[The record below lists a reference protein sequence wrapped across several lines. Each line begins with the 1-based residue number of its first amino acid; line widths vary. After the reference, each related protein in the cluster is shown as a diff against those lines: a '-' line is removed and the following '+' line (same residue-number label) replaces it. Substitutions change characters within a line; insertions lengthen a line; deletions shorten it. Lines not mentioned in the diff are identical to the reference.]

1 MHWFL
6 FELGIEE
13 LPDGVILPALEYLQA
28 SLQKLLSE
36 AEIGFAG
43 LQAFSTPRR
52 LALLVKGL
60 ANRQEDQIIEK
71 SGPARNIAYTPEG
84 ELSPAGLG
92 FLKKC
97 GARPEDAYIETT
109 AKGEFLAVKYTLKG
123 KQTKELLQG
132 WIPEAIKAIPLPK
145 KMIWQS
151 RQLAFSRPIRWIVAL
166 WDSELIPVDFYGIAS
181 GRESYGN
188 RYLGL
193 DLQLSIPKA
202 EDYLAVLKEGKVI
215 ADHIQR
221 REMIQSQMDRL
232 FAASEYRIKED
243 IRLLDTVNNLV
254 EYPWA
259 VVGTFAR
266 RFLELPEKVI
276 TSTISQNQKYFS
288 VYDADGRLSNQFVF
302 ISNGNPEHQALIR
315 AGNEKVVQARL
326 EDALWFYQEDLK
338 KPLESYVPLLKDVV
352 FQADLGTLL
361 AKTQRVIK
369 LSEYI
374 AQALKLSAVEIEQ
387 VKRTAYLSKADLCTL
402 MLGEKEFT
410 RLQGYM
416 GKEYALAA
424 GETPEIAAGI
434 YEHYMPRG
442 GNDSLP
448 ESLCGAICAVADK
461 TDTVAGII
469 GIGQMPTGSQDPF
482 ALRRAASGVVQIL
495 ADRGWDISLSGLL
508 AEAIRILSME
518 IKLKE
523 DAAEK
528 IAKFF
533 DLRVNWLLKELGIS
547 YDVAAS
553 VMHAEYKSID
563 DLLAKARAL
572 MALKKEEDFI
582 RLVIGFKRVANI
594 ISGAK
599 SFEPLNTA
607 LFGETAETKLYEA
620 LGGLH
625 QDLNLALALLDYP
638 AALKK
643 LVAFGAVIDEFFD
656 KVLVNTEDKA
666 QKANRYALLAEVRSE
681 FFRVADLSLIVYE
694 NESIG
699 E

>member
-1 MHWFL
+1 LHWFL

-13 LPDGVILPALEYLQA
+13 LPDGVIMPALEHLKA
-28 SLQKLLSE
+28 SLEKLLGE
-36 AEIGFAG
+36 AELGYTD

-60 ANRQEDQIIEK
+60 AWRQEDQLIVK
-71 SGPARNIAYTPEG
+71 SGPARNIAYTPDG
-84 ELSPAGLG
+84 ALSPAGLG

-97 GARPEDAYIETT
+97 GAKREETYIETT
-109 AKGEFLAVKYTLKG
+109 AKGEFLAVKYTLAG
-123 KQTKELLQG
+123 KQTRELLQA
-132 WIPEAIKAIPLPK
+132 WMPEAIKAIPLPK
-145 KMIWQS
+145 KMIWQN

-166 WDSELIPVDFYGIAS
+166 WDSEIIPLDYYGIMS
-181 GRESYGN
+181 GCESYGN

-193 DLQLSIPKA
+193 DLRLPIAKA
-202 EDYLAVLKEGKVI
+202 EEYQEALLKGKVM

-221 REMIQSQMDRL
+221 KALIKQQMDAL
-232 FAASEYRIKED
+232 FADSEYTVKED
-243 IRLLDTVNNLV
+243 IRLLETVVNLV
-254 EYPWA
+254 EYPTA
-259 VVGTFAR
+259 VIGTFAE

-276 TSTISQNQKYFS
+276 SSTISQNQKYFS
-288 VYDADGRLSNQFVF
+288 VYNAQGELCNRFVF
-302 ISNGNPEHQALIR
+302 ISNGDPAYQELIC

-326 EDALWFYQEDLK
+326 EDALWFFKEDLK
-338 KPLESYVPLLKDVV
+338 KPLESYVEQLKDVV
-352 FQADLGTLL
+352 FQADLGTLF
-361 AKTQRVIK
+361 AKTMRVIK

-374 AQALKLSAVEIEQ
+374 AKALQQNAEEIGQ
-387 VKRTAYLSKADLCTL
+387 IKRTAYLLKADLCTL

-424 GETPEIAAGI
+424 GEAPEIAAGI

-448 ESLCGAICAVADK
+448 ESLSGAICAVADK

-495 ADRGWDISLSGLL
+495 ADRGWDISIKGLL
-508 AEAIRILSME
+508 AEAIRILSEE
-518 IKLKE
+518 IEFKE

-553 VMHAEYKSID
+553 VMHADYRSID

-572 MALKKEEDFI
+572 QALKKEEDFI

-594 ISGAK
+594 ISAAD
-599 SFEPLNTA
+599 SFKPLDTA
-607 LFGETAETKLYEA
+607 LFCEAAEAKLHLA
-620 LGGLH
+620 LGLLH
-625 QDLNLALALLDYP
+625 GDLDKALQKLDYP
-638 AALKK
+638 VALKH
-643 LVAFGAVIDEFFD
+643 LVAYGAVIDEFFD
-656 KVLVNTEDKA
+656 KVLVNTEDA
-666 QKANRYALLAEVRSE
+666 ALKANRYALLAEVRAE

-694 NESIG
+694 NETIG